1 MEMSRAS
8 GIPTAILRV
17 RGASLGAFTA
27 RIVAVVRAHA
37 RIVPSYE
44 MCQEHHLTDER
55 LTRT

>member
-1 MEMSRAS
+1 MEMCRAS

-27 RIVAVVRAHA
+27 RIVAVVKAHA
-37 RIVPSYE
+37 HIVSSYGT
-44 MCQEHHLTDER
+44 CQEHHLTHER